1 MSRSEVVTPATEPVT
16 IEVAVDPPYPVI
28 IGSGLLGELGEL
40 VGSRHRVAIL
50 HQPVLAQTAEAIRHH
65 LSEKGVDAHRIE
77 LPDAEAGKDL
87 QVVAFLWE
95 VLGRIGID
103 RKDAIVSLGGGAATD
118 VAGFAAAT
126 WLRGVDIVHVP
137 TTLLAMVD
145 AAIGGKTGINTDA
158 GKNLVGAFHQPAAVV
173 VDLAVLQTLPPNEL
187 VAGMAE
193 VVKAGFIADPVILE
207 MIEAD
212 PQAAVDP
219 SGVILP
225 ELIRRAIAVK
235 ATVVAADERESAL
248 REILN
253 YGHTLAHAI
262 ERRERYRWR
271 HGAAVSVGLVFA
283 AELAR
288 LGYAV
293 TVFERQPAGGGLNTY
308 GIAIYKMRPEI
319 SLAEVRAIERL
330 GVTFRYG
337 VEIGRDVQAAD
348 LLRDHDAV
356 FIGIGLGSGHRLGI
370 PGEDLP
376 EVMDALDFIERL
388 HTRPAAEVPVGR
400 RVVVLG
406 CGNTAI
412 DAVTQARRLGAE
424 QATIVYRRSEAEMS
438 AYAFEYELAKADGVE
453 FHFAAVPVEVLATD
467 GHVAGLRLARTTVRD
482 GRAVIEP
489 GGETVVGCDLVLKAV
504 GQEKQVA
511 LLGRLFPGL
520 ELDPRGRVVHDP
532 ATMQTSLPGVFVG
545 GDAASGGREVVNA
558 VAEGRKAARGIHARH
573 TGERISGP
581 VQPSRLG
588 MADGAVGSGFDH
600 PIRVHE
606 LEAALTQG

>member
-1 MSRSEVVTPATEPVT
+1 MSRSEAVTPATEPVT

-28 IGSGLLGELGEL
+28 IGTGLLSELGEL

-212 PQAAVDP
+212 PEAAVDP

-288 LGYAV
+288 LTGRLDSATAQRHRDVLVALGLPVTYDADALPELLGYMAGDKKTRSGV
-293 TVFERQPAGGGLNTY
+293 LRFVVLDGLAKPGRLEGPDPALLAAAY
-308 GIAIYKMRPEI
+308 
-319 SLAEVRAIERL
+319 AEVAR
-330 GVTFRYG
+330 
-337 VEIGRDVQAAD
+337 
-348 LLRDHDAV
+348 
-356 FIGIGLGSGHRLGI
+356 SG
-370 PGEDLP
+370 E
-376 EVMDALDFIERL
+376 E
-388 HTRPAAEVPVGR
+388 
-400 RVVVLG
+400 
-406 CGNTAI
+406 
-412 DAVTQARRLGAE
+412 
-424 QATIVYRRSEAEMS
+424 EM
-438 AYAFEYELAKADGVE
+438 
-453 FHFAAVPVEVLATD
+453 
-467 GHVAGLRLARTTVRD
+467 
-482 GRAVIEP
+482 
-489 GGETVVGCDLVLKAV
+489 
-504 GQEKQVA
+504 QQ
-511 LLGRLFPGL
+511 
-520 ELDPRGRVVHDP
+520 
-532 ATMQTSLPGVFVG
+532 
-545 GDAASGGREVVNA
+545 
-558 VAEGRKAARGIHARH
+558 
-573 TGERISGP
+573 
-581 VQPSRLG
+581 
-588 MADGAVGSGFDH
+588 
-600 PIRVHE
+600 
-606 LEAALTQG
+606 